1 MTRKIPFTEAQLL
14 KAPLRKTIGKNM
26 WLRICKKK
34 KKKIT
39 QRKLVEL

>member
-34 KKKIT
+34 KKNYPEK
-39 QRKLVEL
+39 VS